1 MGFGSTSAAR
11 SAISSILCCSVSY
24 ALRTPHF
31 WGVESNCGWCSFRGW
46 FLSPAK
52 HKNKS
57 GSPHS
62 AGWQFEG
69 TLYGVQWTDGVSQE
83 RWILFPS
90 PDGSRYSLATMDTTF
105 RDILFRAGI
114 LYRGKGKGPR
124 LHDLRHTFC
133 VHSLQKLTAHG
144 EDPYAVLPL
153 LMTYMG
159 HRTVQATSQYIHLS
173 AESFPAILKQS
184 EALFGNLIPLEDN
197 SNETSIWFRYLYF
210 QLPYKTLG
218 RHKKS

>member
-1 MGFGSTSAAR
+1 MAYSEQMGF
-11 SAISSILCCSVSY
+11 
-24 ALRTPHF
+24 LRKDEYF
-31 WGVESNCGWCSFRGW
+31 
-46 FLSPAK
+46 
-52 HKNKS
+52 
-57 GSPHS
+57 
-62 AGWQFEG
+62 
-69 TLYGVQWTDGVSQE
+69 
-83 RWILFPS
+83 FPS

-184 EALFGNLIPLEDN
+184 EALFGNLIPLEDTQAIA
-197 SNETSIWFRYLYF
+197 TSFRIFSQPTIPERNCIPVPNIPTQHYSRFTSSQSKKRITKSASISTKQILSIFLFISFINNKSRQNVSLYDF
-210 QLPYKTLG
+210 MVLELRFLVPAKCFV
-218 RHKKS
+218 R